1 MKLKRWLYLL
11 HRWTGVALC
20 LLFAMWFF
28 SGVVMMYVGF
38 PSLTQAERL
47 AALPPLD
54 ADTITAGPRALL
66 DRSSPEA
73 LQQLKLSSVAG
84 RPAYLL
90 QNRGGQWQGMFADN
104 GEHIRNITLGQA
116 LAAAEVYVRQR
127 ELHTPPTAEA
137 RLIDMDQWSVS
148 GSLHAHRPL
157 YHIALHDDAGTEL
170 YISSVT
176 GEVLRDTHRHERV
189 WNWLGANLH
198 WIYPVALRRHPSV
211 WHWLI
216 VGLSLAGLVS
226 IFTGAVVGILRLRL
240 RKRYRGK
247 DISPYRNTM
256 KLHHLLGLA
265 VLLPLCTYMFSG
277 LMSMNPWGLFSDETS
292 YRQQADHYRGIPSQ
306 TQFDDAEAIRKAL
319 RHHPDAREL
328 HWQWFNGEVYTYT
341 INDQQ
346 QRDVIDPAAGGNWAA
361 ASQARLQ
368 HMMLGYSLIAAER
381 LDRYDHYYY
390 SHHERWRP
398 LPVLRLRFD
407 DPAQSWFHIDLHT
420 GELLGR
426 MTTKRR
432 AQRWLYNGLHS
443 LDFLFLIQHRPRWD
457 LLVISLSIAG
467 FLFSLTACLIGWRRL
482 RPPPRRNRQRQTRR
496 HEARP

>member
-38 PSLTQAERL
+38 PSLSQAERL

-54 ADTITAGPRALL
+54 ANAINSGPQTLL
-66 DRSSPEA
+66 SGTSPEA
-73 LQQLKLSSVAG
+73 LQRLKLSSIAG

-90 QNRGGQWQGMFADN
+90 QNRDGQWQGQFADS
-104 GEHIRNITLGQA
+104 GELISHISLGQA
-116 LAAAEVYVRQR
+116 LAAAEVYAQQL
-127 ELHTPPTAEA
+127 ELGAPPTSEA
-137 RLIDMDQWSVS
+137 KLIEMDQWSVS
-148 GSLHAHRPL
+148 SSLHVHRPL
-157 YHIALHDDAGTEL
+157 YRIALRDDADTEL
-170 YISSVT
+170 YISSLT
-176 GEVLRDTHRHERV
+176 GEVVRDTNARERV

-198 WIYPVALRRHPSV
+198 WIYPMALRRHPAV

-216 VGLSLAGLVS
+216 VALSLAGLLS
-226 IFTGAVVGILRLRL
+226 IITGAVVGIMRLRL

-247 DISPYRNTM
+247 DITPYRNAM

-277 LMSMNPWGLFSDETS
+277 LMSMNPWGLFNDEQP
-292 YRQQADHYRGIPSQ
+292 YRQQADLYRGTPSLS
-306 TQFDDAEAIRKAL
+306 QFSSADDIRAAL
-319 RHHPDAREL
+319 RRRPDTREM
-328 HWQWFNGEVYTYT
+328 HWQWFNGEVYSYT
-341 INDQQ
+341 VNDQQ
-346 QRDVIDPAAGGNWAA
+346 QRDVIDAAAGGNWAA

-368 HMMLGYSLIAAER
+368 HMMLGYPLIAAER
-381 LDRYDHYYY
+381 LDHYDSYYY

-407 DPAQSWFHIDLHT
+407 DPAQSWFHIDLQT

-432 AQRWLYNGLHS
+432 VQRWLYNGLHS

-457 LLVISLSIAG
+457 LLVIGLSAAG
-467 FLFSLTACLIGWRRL
+467 FLFSLTACLTAWRRL
-482 RPPPRRNRQRQTRR
+482 RPTPRKRQQRHARR
-496 HEARP
+496 HEAQP